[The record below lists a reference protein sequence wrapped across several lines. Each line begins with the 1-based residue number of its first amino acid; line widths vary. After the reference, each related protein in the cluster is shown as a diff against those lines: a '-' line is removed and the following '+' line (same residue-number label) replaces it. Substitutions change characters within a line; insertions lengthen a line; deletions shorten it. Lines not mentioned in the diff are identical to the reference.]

1 MFIERVANIAVT
13 VPPPTIYNVGCT
25 EEVYLGQKVN
35 CSISA
40 GASNGTLKLL
50 WNAAGAHIDDSTAS
64 TTGISF
70 NTPGGKTVSVN
81 AYIKE
86 YPSIAVNTP
95 LQVTV
100 LDNPVTVEVTC
111 PDTVLAKESFT
122 CTVHGSALWGTP
134 EYTWVMSNAVT
145 TPNGSTANITAG
157 KEGVASIRVTA
168 SLAES
173 PSIKKEVIKSIRVI
187 GAGTITPVIK
197 GDKIVYIEAENTY
210 TVVAPC
216 VAGGACTVKWRF
228 NGEET
233 AGDTLNVSF
242 SVPGKYE
249 IWTETALTGT
259 ELIKTA
265 TFTVNAVNLPRIPV
279 SISGQ
284 KAVFVGEEYIYTAV
298 IPEKYRGLDVR
309 ILWTLPDGSS
319 VDGEQVTITPTAE
332 GTYSLKCEGWVNG
345 HRDETL
351 KAAQYKITA
360 VGYSFPIPK
369 INVKKTEGLGPYNV
383 TFKIDY
389 MVKKIMGL
397 QYRITYDWNFG
408 DGETLTTTNTIVH
421 HLFSK
426 IGTYNVTMTAT
437 DQYDNTT
444 TDNATITVGASPIKI
459 GFKVSVSNKH
469 MRAPLDVYTRSAIAG
484 KTSLDR
490 LESHIWKIDG
500 VAVEKTKPEYLRVT
514 FSEPGEHTVT
524 YTATMNSGATATDSV
539 DITVNPNQPPTCTI
553 DHTLGVGSYVYLK
566 AKCTDPDGR
575 ISAYKWDLDDGRGYR
590 NGSGNI
596 SFKAPVTRIYSICL
610 KVTDDSGEEAEFT
623 KEVSVIR
630 E

>member
-1 MFIERVANIAVT
+1 
-13 VPPPTIYNVGCT
+13 
-25 EEVYLGQKVN
+25 
-35 CSISA
+35 
-40 GASNGTLKLL
+40 
-50 WNAAGAHIDDSTAS
+50 
-64 TTGISF
+64 
-70 NTPGGKTVSVN
+70 
-81 AYIKE
+81 
-86 YPSIAVNTP
+86 
-95 LQVTV
+95 
-100 LDNPVTVEVTC
+100 
-111 PDTVLAKESFT
+111 
-122 CTVHGSALWGTP
+122 
-134 EYTWVMSNAVT
+134 
-145 TPNGSTANITAG
+145 
-157 KEGVASIRVTA
+157 
-168 SLAES
+168 
-173 PSIKKEVIKSIRVI
+173 
-187 GAGTITPVIK
+187 
-197 GDKIVYIEAENTY
+197 
-210 TVVAPC
+210 
-216 VAGGACTVKWRF
+216 
-228 NGEET
+228 
-233 AGDTLNVSF
+233 
-242 SVPGKYE
+242 
-249 IWTETALTGT
+249 
-259 ELIKTA
+259 
-265 TFTVNAVNLPRIPV
+265 
-279 SISGQ
+279 
-284 KAVFVGEEYIYTAV
+284 
-298 IPEKYRGLDVR
+298 
-309 ILWTLPDGSS
+309 
-319 VDGEQVTITPTAE
+319 AE